1 MIKAPSAKYLNVST
15 ETEKNRLKIGLTSY
29 LNQTKLET
37 NKFQGSNSYFIN
49 YNKNYFKNYK
59 KNTSQLI

>member
-1 MIKAPSAKYLNVST
+1 MSLQKPK
-15 ETEKNRLKIGLTSY
+15 KNRLKIGLTSY

-59 KNTSQLI
+59 NNISQLI